1 MNDQPA
7 LVKRLEAKVEE
18 TLRDQK
24 LLAFATDLEQSAV
37 TEYLEFSKDPQVTA
51 GIKYTVLHYLA
62 SKQGYYQ
69 DPREQAEMLGVV
81 AAAMNTLVPTQ
92 AIQGIQDLRHRY
104 PLLYQLDPLSF
115 DRAESS
121 AVEFISRLPAHQQTQ
136 TIADSKGIDLQ
147 PRSLAPLVPPV
158 AKVTAPQLPPALPLA
173 ASKAPS
179 NINPIN
185 IPPDYPPANAN
196 NNKGAL
202 LIGSGIIA
210 GAIIFSAAILG
221 SRPPQNET
229 TSSPNPTGS
238 NPIGSNPTIST
249 ASSSSVAQNPP
260 ENVISEYYQN
270 INNRQYQAA
279 WDKLPESLRNS
290 REVHPNGY
298 QSFVDFFDKLNGI
311 QVNNLSV
318 SDRTDYS
325 TIVNADLVCQSK
337 NGNSSLLFLRFS
349 LYRNDINQPWQ
360 ISKVRLNPGR
370 PSACG
375 V

>member
-7 LVKRLEAKVEE
+7 LVKRLEAKVQE

-81 AAAMNTLVPTQ
+81 ATAMNTLVPTQ

-196 NNKGAL
+196 NKGAL

-221 SRPPQNET
+221 SRPPQTQNEI
-229 TSSPNPTGS
+229 TSSPNPTV
-238 NPIGSNPTIST
+238 ST